1 MNWTSKIGLGSVQF
15 GLPYGISNTEGQ
27 TSDKDVSEI
36 LEVAFQNGITTID
49 TAPSYGTAEKII
61 GNYQKNRFDIV
72 TKFMP
77 SNHGVSIKKQ
87 FVRSLEYLKVSSLH
101 GYLAHRPLEL
111 VNNRKDWEEMQKLKS
126 SKKISKI
133 GFSLNE
139 PSEYYQ
145 LLKADMIPD
154 IVQVPFNYFDS
165 RFEEILIELQSKGCE
180 THIRSV
186 FLQGLFFIK
195 SNNLPKFFEPF
206 FQELQYLQSTFGE
219 KLSSTL
225 LKYTLE
231 KTFVDKVILGVENP
245 SQLEFNIKGLAS
257 AVEINDLG
265 KRFSDKILMPMYWP
279 K

>member
-15 GLPYGISNTEGQ
+15 GLSYGISNTDGQ
-27 TSDKDVSEI
+27 TSVVDVSKI

-49 TAPSYGTAEKII
+49 TAPSYGTSEKII
-61 GNYQKNRFDIV
+61 GNYQKNQFNIV

-77 SNHGVSIKKQ
+77 SNQGLSIMNQ
-87 FVRSLEYLKVSSLH
+87 FVRSIEYLKTSSIY

-111 VNNRKDWEEMQKLKS
+111 ISCKKDWQEIQKLKS
-126 SKKISKI
+126 KNKISKI

-145 LLKADMIPD
+145 LLKADIIPD
-154 IVQVPFNYFDS
+154 IVQVPFNYFDN
-165 RFEEILIELQSKGCE
+165 RFEEILIELKSKGCE

-186 FLQGLFFIK
+186 FLQGLFFVK

-206 FQELQYLQSTFGE
+206 FQELQYLQSTYGE
-219 KLSSTL
+219 RLSSTL
-225 LKYTLE
+225 LKYSLE
-231 KTFVDKVILGVENP
+231 KPFVDKVILGVENS
-245 SQLEFNIKGLAS
+245 SQLEFNIKGLENAL
-257 AVEINDLG
+257 EMKDLVTQ
-265 KRFSDKILMPMYWP
+265 FSDKILMPMYWP